1 MFGIRTG
8 GLAAAIALLGTTIG
22 AGPQAWDSPA
32 AASTLPHIIVAPQAT
47 IPEAAID
54 VSPQVPV
61 QSFTL
66 PVSASPE
73 IPAAPVSAAPVP
85 AAPVA
90 AEPVLPIVSVVS
102 SAPLV
107 AAPSIGPVPREHASL
122 ASMVAAHRSASVPD
136 REREC
141 LAGAIYFES
150 KGEPLS
156 GQIAVGQVIANR
168 AKSGRFPS
176 SWCGVV
182 FQRSQFSFVRG
193 HALPPIPRASADWK
207 TAVAVAHIVAND
219 LHDAVAPKSLF
230 FHARYVSPGWKRM
243 SKVATVGNH
252 IFYR

>member
-1 MFGIRTG
+1 MFGLRTG
-8 GLAAAIALLGTTIG
+8 GYAAAIALLGTTIG
-22 AGPQAWDSPA
+22 AGPQVWDSQAVA
-32 AASTLPHIIVAPQAT
+32 ATLPSVFVAAPAEPT
-47 IPEAAID
+47 D
-54 VSPQVPV
+54 VSPQLPV
-61 QSFTL
+61 QSVTL
-66 PVSASPE
+66 PASAVPE
-73 IPAAPVSAAPVP
+73 IPAATAVEPIPVVEPAP
-85 AAPVA
+85 AALPVMA
-90 AEPVLPIVSVVS
+90 TPIVV
-102 SAPLV
+102 APKV
-107 AAPSIGPVPREHASL
+107 RGSL
-122 ASMVAAHRSASVPD
+122 ASMVAEHRSASVPD

-150 KGEPLS
+150 KGEPLP

-168 AKSGRFPS
+168 AKSGRFPK

-193 HALPPIPRASADWK
+193 GSLPPIPRASAHWK